1 MTSKIKSKIQFK
13 IMSGKASSIGIETES
28 RSVKWRNSKPIT
40 DPLIT
45 ALFAEAEELFIN
57 PSKEVLSQT
66 VRPFKSLIE
75 SFNGFLKKN
84 KIKFSFTV
92 PSMVE
97 EKLSSSKKKP
107 SKKEIILQQSK
118 EANIKKEID
127 TFLSSLDIRNN
138 YPTLMKKSIESF
150 LNILNWAVYLLSN
163 KKKTIDLSIYFDC
176 AISLYRAIED
186 SSFLTEELV
195 RESLD
200 VLGEIEEIISSR
212 KPTQSAMFEFISN
225 NQIFI
230 SESFWDKGK
239 PKSVYLYDQQ
249 KEIISLISSNLNSKK
264 FIFFEMPPA
273 NGKTVISGVIA
284 KVIAHKNKENL
295 LSIPHYKKKILLYIC
310 YNTLVRTDVMILCTT
325 HNVDI
330 KYWIAATHAD
340 KEDGVVKTFIRPHKT
355 CYPDWGRKHLRSKH
369 EEKVYRS
376 TAWKKYSEDIKD
388 QWEYYINDTRPIS
401 SQNREVEDYLNAENT
416 PEMIISDLESAYKLL
431 SEFPDTFVTYF
442 DEAFA
447 ASELDVTARIMSVMG
462 LSVLVS
468 ATLAKPE
475 EIPIVITDFK
485 RRHNIED
492 DSFLHVI
499 KSDTQHISATFIDPM
514 GHIYAPHCSVEN
526 ADLLAD
532 FITNLEKTP
541 LIKRGYSPDV
551 VFGMS
556 VKTDNHLPQELKFS
570 NRFKH
575 FGEITHKTLR
585 DYAVDML
592 RHISDSGDN
601 DLYQTLIA
609 DRVLKIQDMDVNTI
623 FTNSSIH
630 YHGNRTLHV
639 ATSQTFDEHVESI
652 SSNFLNGSPKLS
664 SVFSKYEREYETIKS
679 QISSLERNG
688 NKDSESEI
696 IQLESDLSNIK
707 LEWPREF
714 VMNSAQHASK
724 FGNSKIVSP
733 ITETFSSSKEDIS
746 LLDDKRSK
754 LFLSG
759 IGVYQPEKFNDLEL
773 ALFLKHKDRF
783 KFVLSNPSIVYGTNI
798 SLSMIDID
806 RSFIQDSSKNTLYQL
821 IGRAGRKGRSS
832 SAEVIFRD
840 QQMIDMI
847 FTHEAQNIEAM
858 NVEQNYQGILAER
871 DVLLTANEP

>member
-1 MTSKIKSKIQFK
+1 
-13 IMSGKASSIGIETES
+13 MSEISSIGIESES
-28 RSVKWRNSKPIT
+28 KSVNWKSITSKPIT
-40 DPLIT
+40 DPVIT
-45 ALFAEAEELFIN
+45 ALFSEAEELFIN
-57 PSKEVLSQT
+57 HPKEVLSQT
-66 VRPFKSLIE
+66 NRPLNGFIE
-75 SFNGFLKKN
+75 SFNNFLKKN

-92 PSMVE
+92 PIIVE
-97 EKLSSSKKKP
+97 EKSSSKKKTL
-107 SKKEIILQQSK
+107 SKKDAILQQSK
-118 EANIKKEID
+118 EANFKKEID
-127 TFLSSLDIRNN
+127 VFLSSLDIRNN

-150 LNILNWAVYLLSN
+150 LNILNWAVYLLTN
-163 KKKTIDLSIYFDC
+163 KKKTIDLSIYLDC
-176 AISLYRAIED
+176 SISLYRAIED
-186 SSFLTEELV
+186 SSFLTEALI

-200 VLGEIEEIISSR
+200 VLGKLQEIISSR
-212 KPTQSAMFEFISN
+212 KPTQSSMFDFILN

-230 SESFWDKGK
+230 LDSFWDKGK
-239 PKSVYLYDQQ
+239 PKSVSLYEKQ

-273 NGKTVISGVIA
+273 NGKTVISGIIA

-295 LSIPHYKKKILLYIC
+295 KSIPQYKKKILLYIC
-310 YNTLVRTDVMILCTT
+310 YNSLVRNQVMTLCTT

-330 KYWIAATHAD
+330 KAWIAATYPD
-340 KEDGVVKTFIRPHKT
+340 KENGVVKTFLKPYKS
-355 CYPDWGRKHLRSKH
+355 CYPDWGRRNLRTKH

-376 TAWKKYSEDIKD
+376 TGWKKYSENISD

-416 PEMIISDLESAYKLL
+416 PEMIISDLESAYTLL

-475 EIPIVITDFK
+475 EIPIVINDFK
-485 RRHNIED
+485 SRHNIED
-492 DSFLHVI
+492 DSFIHII
-499 KSDTQHISATFIDPM
+499 KSDIQHISATFIDST
-514 GHIYAPHCSVEN
+514 GHIYAPHYSVEN
-526 ADLLAD
+526 ADLLVD

-551 VFGMS
+551 VFDMS
-556 VKTDNHLPQELKFS
+556 VKIDDHLPLELKFS
-570 NRFKH
+570 NVFKY
-575 FGEITHKTLR
+575 FGEITHTSLR
-585 DYAVDML
+585 DYAVSML
-592 RHISDSGDN
+592 RHISDTGN
-601 DLYQTLIA
+601 NNLYQTLIA
-609 DRVLKIQDMDVNTI
+609 ERRLKIQDMDVNSI

-652 SSNFLNGSPKLS
+652 SSDFLSGSPRLS

-679 QISSLERNG
+679 QIASLQRNG

-714 VMNSAQHASK
+714 IMNSLQHASK

-733 ITETFSSSKEDIS
+733 TTETFSSSKEDIS
-746 LLDDKRSK
+746 LLDDRRSK

-759 IGVYQPEKFNDLEL
+759 IGAYQPEKFSDLEL
-773 ALFLKHKDRF
+773 DLFLKYKDKF
-783 KFVLSNPSIVYGTNI
+783 KFILSSPSIVYGTNI

-806 RSFIQDSSKNTLYQL
+806 RSFLQDSSKTTLYQL

-840 QQMIDMI
+840 QEMIDMI
-847 FTHEAQNIEAM
+847 FRYDLQNIEAV
-858 NVEQNYQGILAER
+858 NVEQNYQRILAKKNA
-871 DVLLTANEP
+871 LLTTSEP

>member
-1 MTSKIKSKIQFK
+1 MSEKI
-13 IMSGKASSIGIETES
+13 SSIGVEAES
-28 RSVKWRNSKPIT
+28 KSVNWKSISSKPIT
-40 DPLIT
+40 DPVIT
-45 ALFAEAEELFIN
+45 ALFSEAEELFIN

-66 VRPFKSLIE
+66 NRPLNGFIE

-92 PSMVE
+92 PSIVE
-97 EKLSSSKKKP
+97 EKSTSKKKTL
-107 SKKEIILQQSK
+107 SKKDVILQQSK
-118 EANIKKEID
+118 EANFKKEID
-127 TFLSSLDIRNN
+127 LFISSLDIRNN

-150 LNILNWAVYLLSN
+150 LNILNWAVYLLAN
-163 KKKTIDLSIYFDC
+163 KKKTIDLSIYLDC
-176 AISLYRAIED
+176 AISLYRAIND
-186 SSFLTEELV
+186 SSFLTEDLI
-195 RESLD
+195 RESFD
-200 VLGEIEEIISSR
+200 ILGKLQEIISSR

-230 SESFWDKGK
+230 LDSFWDKGK
-239 PKSVYLYDQQ
+239 PKSVSLYEKQ

-273 NGKTVISGVIA
+273 NGKTVISGIIA

-295 LSIPHYKKKILLYIC
+295 KSIPYYKKNILLYIC
-310 YNTLVRTDVMILCTT
+310 YSTLVRNEVVRLCTT

-330 KYWIAATHAD
+330 KAWIAATFPD
-340 KEDGVVKTFIRPHKT
+340 KDNGVVKTFLKPHKS
-355 CYPDWGRKHLRSKH
+355 CYPDWGRRNLRTKY
-369 EEKVYRS
+369 EEKVHRS
-376 TAWKKYSEDIKD
+376 KSWKKYSENIHD
-388 QWEYYINDTRPIS
+388 QWEYFIDNTRPIS
-401 SQNREVEDYLNAENT
+401 LQNREVEDYLNAENT

-475 EIPIVITDFK
+475 EIPNVISDF
-485 RRHNIED
+485 RHRHNIED
-492 DSFLHVI
+492 DSFIHVI
-499 KSDTQHISATFIDPM
+499 KSDTQHISATFIDPT

-551 VFGMS
+551 VFDMS
-556 VKTDNHLPQELKFS
+556 IKIDDNLPHELQFS
-570 NRFKH
+570 NIFKY
-575 FGEITHKTLR
+575 FGEMTHKTLR
-585 DYAVDML
+585 DYAINML
-592 RHISDSGDN
+592 RHISHTGDN

-609 DRVLKIQDMDVNTI
+609 DRRLKIQDMDVNSI

-639 ATSQTFDEHVESI
+639 TTSQTFDTHVESI
-652 SSNFLNGSPKLS
+652 SSNFLSGSPRLS

-679 QISSLERNG
+679 QIASLQRNG
-688 NKDSESEI
+688 SKDSESEI

-714 VMNSAQHASK
+714 IMNSLQHASK
-724 FGNSKIVSP
+724 FGNSKIISP
-733 ITETFSSSKEDIS
+733 TTETFSSSKEDLS
-746 LLDDKRSK
+746 LLDDRRSK

-759 IGVYQPEKFNDLEL
+759 IGLYQPEKFSDLEL
-773 ALFLKHKDRF
+773 ELFLKYKDKF
-783 KFVLSNPSIVYGTNI
+783 KFILSSPSIVYGTNI

-806 RSFIQDSSKNTLYQL
+806 ASFLQDSSKNTLYQL

-840 QQMIDMI
+840 QRMIDMI
-847 FTHEAQNIEAM
+847 FRHDIQNIEAL
-858 NVEQNYQGILAER
+858 NVERYYQGILAER
-871 DVLLTANEP
+871 NMLLR